1 MAGSTVLSTL
11 GGALVGG
18 VLLYAVHE
26 AMQDQTRYM
35 VTTLHSRVEGL
46 EHAGEFDRV
55 TGKRHAVLAS
65 DFQPGPPTYLQEMQA
80 RWNVCS

>member
-1 MAGSTVLSTL
+1 
-11 GGALVGG
+11 
-18 VLLYAVHE
+18 
-26 AMQDQTRYM
+26 M